1 MIVSCMRQAMAAN
14 LGHSAPVAGLTME
27 EATQK
32 DVVPVWIV
40 PALMLSIQ
48 MDSSKAERVLGWRPA
63 PRPGGMLED
72 IRSGSYKQ
80 Q

>member
-1 MIVSCMRQAMAAN
+1 M
-14 LGHSAPVAGLTME
+14 GHSAPVAGLTME
-27 EATQK
+27 EAAQK

-48 MDSSKAERVLGWRPA
+48 MDSGKAERLLGWRPA

-72 IRSGSYKQ
+72 IRSGSYKKQ
-80 Q
+80 